1 MNLRFRMKECDIII
15 YINTH
20 TNTHSHT
27 KTTHMPKYTNN
38 YEQRER
44 EKQRDITYSNLYL
57 FQLST
62 AILIYREAIIDYQS
76 MYNFNAFN
84 ASSKYYSNISRHL
97 GRVFQ

>member
-44 EKQRDITYSNLYL
+44 ETKRYYL
-57 FQLST
+57 
-62 AILIYREAIIDYQS
+62 
-76 MYNFNAFN
+76 
-84 ASSKYYSNISRHL
+84 
-97 GRVFQ
+97 